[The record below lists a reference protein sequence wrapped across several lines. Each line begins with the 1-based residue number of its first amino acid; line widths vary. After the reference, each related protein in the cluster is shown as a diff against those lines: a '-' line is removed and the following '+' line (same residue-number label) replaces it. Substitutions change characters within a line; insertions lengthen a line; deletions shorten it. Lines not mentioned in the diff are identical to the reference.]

1 MNCSQRPL
9 LRHKPLTLKPAL
21 APTLLRSSTRT
32 PHRAYAQARAASC
45 EAHGVYAQAHNRP
58 STGLS
63 AGTAASP
70 PSGKNYIS

>member
-1 MNCSQRPL
+1 MNCSQRPP
-9 LRHKPLTLKPAL
+9 LRHNLLTLKPAL
-21 APTLLRSSTRT
+21 ALMLLRSSAHV